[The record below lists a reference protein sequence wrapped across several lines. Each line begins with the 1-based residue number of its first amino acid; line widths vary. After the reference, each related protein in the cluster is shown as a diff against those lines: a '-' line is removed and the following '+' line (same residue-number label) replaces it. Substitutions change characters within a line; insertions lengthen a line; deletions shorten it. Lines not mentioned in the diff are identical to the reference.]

1 MTSKTSAFTTIC
13 ALAVSAGLVPTLSV
27 SSASAALV
35 SISSSSTGLHIALN
49 VAGIPI
55 MVGPVF
61 PASGAAPPP
70 YDVTTSGSCSLPA
83 VGLSAGMVIDTASSP
98 LPPTETG
105 TATSTVDAFS
115 FAPAGGAIF
124 DVTAKTI
131 SSTSSVNGTSPAT
144 GSTTIADLSLTIAG
158 QTFTFPGSQTPP
170 ANDVLLAIAGLT
182 VTLNQ
187 QIPDKTETEGITTNA
202 IAIDFAD
209 FHVGSNA
216 VNGAVDLGQST
227 ASIAIIPEPATWAEM
242 LVGFAGL
249 LGFAAYRTSRRSA
262 AITAAALPPE
272 RTRR

>member
-70 YDVTTSGSCSLPA
+70 YDVTTSGSFSLPA

-98 LPPTETG
+98 FPPTETG
-105 TATSTVDAFS
+105 AATSTVDAFS

-131 SSTSSVNGTSPAT
+131 SSTSSVDGTSPAT
-144 GSTTIADLSLTIAG
+144 GSTTITDLSLTIAG

-262 AITAAALPPE
+262 AITA
-272 RTRR
+272 

>member
-13 ALAVSAGLVPTLSV
+13 ALAISASLVPTLSV

-70 YDVTTSGSCSLPA
+70 YDVTTSGSFSLPA
-83 VGLSAGMVIDTASSP
+83 VGLSAGMVIDTAGSP

-124 DVTAKTI
+124 QVSATTI
-131 SSTSSVNGTSPAT
+131 SSTSSVNGTFPAT
-144 GSTTIADLSLTIAG
+144 GSTTITGLSLTIAG
-158 QTFTFPGSQTPP
+158 QTFTFPGTQTPP
-170 ANDVLLAIAGLT
+170 ANDVLLNVGGVT

-187 QIPDKTETEGITTNA
+187 QIPDTTETEGFTTNA

-209 FHVGSNA
+209 FHVGPNV
-216 VNGAVDLGQST
+216 VNGAIAIGQSE
-227 ASIAIIPEPATWAEM
+227 ASLAAIPEPATWVEL
-242 LVGFAGL
+242 LVGFGAVGL
-249 LGFAAYRTSRRSA
+249 LARARPRSK
-262 AITAAALPPE
+262 AAA
-272 RTRR
+272 